1 MLSYRPGDTVVHRL
15 DPRSKLLVQFG
26 LAVAVVAHSTAP
38 WLVGATLF
46 SLLVLAAARL
56 SPLAVCRSYRIVL
69 AVLAFAP
76 LIAGVALGPPW
87 FRVEPA
93 LRSARL
99 VARVVP
105 VLFVSAAYL
114 TTTPVR
120 ETRAAVQRLVP
131 GKPGQ
136 LLGVGMALVVRLFP
150 VVLGDVR
157 EVRDAML
164 ARGGQRRP
172 AWVRARLLAVR
183 SLDRTLA
190 RSDRLSAALRARCFA
205 WNPTLP
211 PLSFERRDYPVL
223 AVGIALALSPATA
236 LL

>member
-1 MLSYRPGDTVVHRL
+1 MLSYRPGDSVVHRL

-26 LAVAVVAHSTAP
+26 LAIAVVAHPTVP
-38 WLVGATLF
+38 WLVGATLL

-56 SPLAVCRSYRIVL
+56 SPLAVLRSYRIVI
-69 AVLAFAP
+69 AVLVLAP
-76 LIAGVALGPPW
+76 VLAGVALGPPW
-87 FRVEPA
+87 FRIEPA

-120 ETRAAVQRLVP
+120 ATRAAVQRLVP

-164 ARGGQRRP
+164 ARGGERRP
-172 AWVRARLLAVR
+172 VWVRARLLVVR

-190 RSDRLSAALRARCFA
+190 RSDRLSVALRARCFA

-223 AVGIALALSPATA
+223 AVGIALTLSPTT
-236 LL
+236 LLF